1 MVNNDNEQG
10 LLLLEVDSI
19 MLQFNY
25 NSSVVDLVSRE
36 ESGPRETM
44 ANLRVLKGGLF
55 HYALY

>member
-19 MLQFNY
+19 TLQFNC

-36 ESGPRETM
+36 ECGPHETM
-44 ANLRVLKGGLF
+44 ADLRILKGRLF